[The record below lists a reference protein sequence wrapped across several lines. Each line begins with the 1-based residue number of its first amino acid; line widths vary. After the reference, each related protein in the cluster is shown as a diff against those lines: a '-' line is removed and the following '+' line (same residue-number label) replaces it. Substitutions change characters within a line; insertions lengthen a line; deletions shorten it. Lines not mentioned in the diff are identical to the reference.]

1 MAALATALG
10 ANAQTTQ
17 CDFETQDYA
26 GVSTYDSW
34 TDSPMRDARFANH
47 ARVVDNPYKDDVNP
61 TDKVVGFQRS
71 RYGGMFYGARIDLN
85 EPIALS
91 PTEQYVHAFIYS
103 PKGGRVGLVAL
114 GKRATFAD
122 QEPDAEQLIT
132 LGTMEIPAG
141 AWADAVFPI
150 KGNENAR
157 IMSLVIAPD
166 ACINPGDGEDFMA
179 YIDNITVNNS
189 AIPRVAAGDY
199 ALNFSDDA
207 DMTRS
212 DRHLDGIS
220 FSANG
225 VTSSTTTP
233 TCSSKV
239 YADLTSQFI
248 VSVKPGDRVNITYD
262 WTGRVGDWDWNDWE
276 YKYYYW
282 MHNYTYVDWDN
293 DGKFDVDYDTPTQS
307 RDLMSFSYYNGRNSE
322 GNSAAKA
329 PSNFNAPSYTVPAD
343 QPYGFYRGR
352 TKIDWDNIDP
362 AGNTASNNYI
372 IDTGGNIV
380 DYIINVHGD
389 EVNLNVD
396 ARMCT
401 VTQADGNALPST
413 VAFGRDF
420 PLSVVMDEG
429 FQLDGLSVTH
439 GHNLNGPQYVHG
451 NRQWRTDTLRFEGQA
466 HLTLPAEWID
476 GDVSVSVLFS
486 NFTPNFPYDASKVY
500 RVYNVRA
507 KESLTSESMSTD
519 GATTTGEVLTSENDG
534 ADDYAALWQ
543 FEPSGTG
550 YKLRNLN
557 AGTYY
562 LAGNDNATLTA
573 ADGASV
579 LYVGEGNAA
588 DNWTLNVTNGG
599 EALGENT
606 YLNGR
611 HLDGDR
617 EGEQHHN
624 VGTWRDGA
632 ADAGNLWEFR
642 EVDEVTVN
650 VSDALWATLHL
661 PFAVRIPEGVKAYVG
676 GARGDGVV
684 KLREVDGVVP
694 AHTPVVLNA
703 VEAGAYTFP
712 IAYEAASVEPVA
724 NNTFL
729 GTGLRRTGL
738 APQSFYALANP
749 SIEDGFGV
757 EGVGFYLGTD
767 DVTSLPANKTYM
779 LRDTSHGAAGYRFV
793 FGSDPTVGI
802 GHATRPGDGRSETSY
817 DLHGRRVLYPSHGVY
832 VTQDGQKVFIK

>member
-239 YADLTSQFI
+239 YADLTSQFT

-293 DGKFDVDYDTPTQS
+293 DGKFDVDFESDEPANGS
-307 RDLMSFSYYNGRNSE
+307 DLVSYSYYE
-322 GNSAAKA
+322 GKNSAGQNRG
-329 PSNFNAPSYTVPAD
+329 SNAGLGTPIYTVPAD
-343 QPYGFYRGR
+343 QPRGIYRGR
-352 TKIDWDNIDP
+352 SKVDWNNIDP
-362 AGNTASNNYI
+362 AGNINMDNSI
-372 IDTGGNIV
+372 IDNGGNIV
-380 DYIINVHGD
+380 DYLINVHTD
-389 EVNLNVD
+389 KVSLNVD

-401 VTQADGNALPST
+401 VTMPDGSALPDS
-413 VAFGRDF
+413 VAFDED
-420 PLSVVMDEG
+420 LTINVVMDQG
-429 FQLDGLSVTH
+429 FYLSGLRVTH
-439 GHNLNGPQYVHG
+439 GYNLDGDEYIHG
-451 NRQWRTDTLRFEGQA
+451 NRQWSVDTLECESQ
-466 HLTLPAEWID
+466 TSITIPAELID
-476 GDVSVSVLFS
+476 GDLSVSILFS
-486 NFTPNFPYDASKVY
+486 NTPPVGIEKAPVASSVNVSVEENTIVLRSEEAQPYRVVNAGGQVIAKGTVKGTKKLPNFPA
-500 RVYNVRA
+500 
-507 KESLTSESMSTD
+507 
-519 GATTTGEVLTSENDG
+519 
-534 ADDYAALWQ
+534 
-543 FEPSGTG
+543 
-550 YKLRNLN
+550 
-557 AGTYY
+557 
-562 LAGNDNATLTA
+562 
-573 ADGASV
+573 
-579 LYVGEGNAA
+579 
-588 DNWTLNVTNGG
+588 
-599 EALGENT
+599 
-606 YLNGR
+606 
-611 HLDGDR
+611 
-617 EGEQHHN
+617 
-624 VGTWRDGA
+624 
-632 ADAGNLWEFR
+632 
-642 EVDEVTVN
+642 
-650 VSDALWATLHL
+650 
-661 PFAVRIPEGVKAYVG
+661 
-676 GARGDGVV
+676 
-684 KLREVDGVVP
+684 
-694 AHTPVVLNA
+694 
-703 VEAGAYTFP
+703 
-712 IAYEAASVEPVA
+712 
-724 NNTFL
+724 
-729 GTGLRRTGL
+729 
-738 APQSFYALANP
+738 
-749 SIEDGFGV
+749 
-757 EGVGFYLGTD
+757 
-767 DVTSLPANKTYM
+767 
-779 LRDTSHGAAGYRFV
+779 
-793 FGSDPTVGI
+793 
-802 GHATRPGDGRSETSY
+802 
-817 DLHGRRVLYPSHGVY
+817 GVY
-832 VTQDGQKVFIK
+832 VVNDTKCVIN